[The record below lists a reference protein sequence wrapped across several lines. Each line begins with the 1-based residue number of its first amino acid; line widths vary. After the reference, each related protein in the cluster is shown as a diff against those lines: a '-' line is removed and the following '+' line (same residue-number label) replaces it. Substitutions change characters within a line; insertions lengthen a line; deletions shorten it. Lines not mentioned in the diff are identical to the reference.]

1 VVTPFYGACLN
12 PAIAL
17 GITLT
22 AVFGHPASTWKYI
35 WLYPV
40 MPFVGAI
47 LAVLFYEFV
56 YKKTQL
62 MLNSTHADE
71 EADFEEKGETYGGP
85 VDSGVLDD

>member
-1 VVTPFYGACLN
+1 
-12 PAIAL
+12 
-17 GITLT
+17 
-22 AVFGHPASTWKYI
+22 
-35 WLYPV
+35 
-40 MPFVGAI
+40 MPFIGAI

-62 MLNSTHADE
+62 MLNSTHAEE